1 MPLAATS
8 FLRFYHLG
16 SRTCPEAT
24 FVCESGRNA
33 PGPNAADKIGRHRV
47 MNYLGIPSENTV
59 MVGDRMDTDIVAG
72 VVSGLET
79 YLVLSGVTASD
90 AVARFPYRPTKIF
103 ESVAFIDP

>member
-1 MPLAATS
+1 MADNAPRGVAIEIPNLWLPKAGDTPMPLAATS
-8 FLRFYHLG
+8 FLRFYH
-16 SRTCPEAT
+16 
-24 FVCESGRNA
+24 
-33 PGPNAADKIGRHRV
+33 
-47 MNYLGIPSENTV
+47 
-59 MVGDRMDTDIVAG
+59 GDRMDTDIVAG